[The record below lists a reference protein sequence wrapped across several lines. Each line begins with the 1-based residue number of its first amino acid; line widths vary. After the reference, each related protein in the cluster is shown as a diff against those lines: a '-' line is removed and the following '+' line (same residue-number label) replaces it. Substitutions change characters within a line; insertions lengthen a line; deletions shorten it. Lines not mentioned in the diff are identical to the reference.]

1 MTRVK
6 RGNVARKRR
15 NKILQINKGFRGAN
29 STLFRTANQR
39 NMRSL
44 KYAYRDR
51 KRKKREF
58 RKLWITRINAAAREQ
73 GLTYSQL
80 IHELKL
86 KNVEINRKVLSQIA
100 LFDQDAFSTLI
111 HST

>member
-15 NKILQINKGFRGAN
+15 NKILKFNSGFRGAN

-39 NMRSL
+39 NMRAL

-51 KRKKREF
+51 KHKKREF

-73 GLTYSQL
+73 GLTYNQV
-80 IHELKL
+80 IHHLKVQ
-86 KNVEINRKVLSQIA
+86 NIDINRKLLSQIA
-100 LFDQDAFSTLI
+100 LLDNEAFTSLI
-111 HST
+111 K